1 MLSISESPPAENTI
15 AVEQDSGPDNWVP
28 GPLTHHSHLEE
39 VVPTLKNVPGNELE
53 FRSNFRQN
61 YSDAQMLCLRRVIQ
75 NNASPIPMAA
85 KPRATA
91 QRMFAPVLAKS
102 PEVVSS

>member
-61 YSDAQMLCLRRVIQ
+61 YSDALFTTLDQE
-75 NNASPIPMAA
+75 
-85 KPRATA
+85 
-91 QRMFAPVLAKS
+91 QRQSDAYGDQTKGYS
-102 PEVVSS
+102 PEDVRTRIG